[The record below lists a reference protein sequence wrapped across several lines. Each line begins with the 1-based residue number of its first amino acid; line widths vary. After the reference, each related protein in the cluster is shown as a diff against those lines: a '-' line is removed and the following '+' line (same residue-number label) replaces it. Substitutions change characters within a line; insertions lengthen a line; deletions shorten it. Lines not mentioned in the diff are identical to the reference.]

1 MGENSVPTPD
11 RTAKRNRPVS
21 AAVVQSTI
29 GILLALAAVALV
41 AGCNQSNPLSPI
53 SQSVIA
59 SPSPTPSSAA
69 KTATAPTKVSI

>member
-11 RTAKRNRPVS
+11 RTGKHSRPGS

-41 AGCNQSNPLSPI
+41 AGCSQSHPLSPI
-53 SQSVIA
+53 SQSVFG
-59 SPSPTPSSAA
+59 SPSPTPFSAA
-69 KTATAPTKVSI
+69 KTATVPSKEST